1 MPLTEIDANTALVV
15 VDLQDAVVALP
26 TAHSAKSIVE
36 QSIRLADAFRKRNLP
51 VVIVTAAGVAPGR
64 TEAGR
69 GGGAGRQ
76 SSSAAASTAAEAVA
90 LLAELGPRPGDHT
103 VIKRV
108 WGAFHD
114 PALAAWLREHDVT
127 QVVVTGIAT
136 SMGVESTA
144 RGAHEYGFNVTI
156 ATDAVTDL
164 DREDHDY
171 VLRKVFPKIA
181 ETGTTDEILALLDRS
196 TLTSSHG

>member
-1 MPLTEIDANTALVV
+1 MPLTEIDAHTALVV

-26 TAHSAKSIVE
+26 TVHSAKSIVE
-36 QSIRLADAFRKRNLP
+36 QSARLADAFRKRNLP

-64 TEAGR
+64 TEASR
-69 GGGAGRQ
+69 ARAAGGQ
-76 SSSAAASTAAEAVA
+76 SSPAAASSAAEAVA
-90 LLAELGPRPGDHT
+90 LLSELGPRPGDHT
-103 VIKRV
+103 VVKRV

-114 PALAAWLREHDVT
+114 PTLAGWLREREIT

-164 DREDHDY
+164 DQEDHDY
-171 VLRKVFPKIA
+171 ALRKVFPKIA
-181 ETGTTDEILALLDRS
+181 ETGTTDEILALVESS
-196 TLTSSHG
+196 TINA

>member
-1 MPLTEIDANTALVV
+1 MPLTEIDAHTALVV

-26 TAHSAKSIVE
+26 TVHSAKSIVE
-36 QSIRLADAFRKRNLP
+36 QSIRLADAFRERNLP

-64 TEAGR
+64 TEASR
-69 GGGAGRQ
+69 ARAAGGQ
-76 SSSAAASTAAEAVA
+76 SSSAAASSAAEAVA
-90 LLAELGPRPGDHT
+90 LLSELGPGDHT
-103 VIKRV
+103 VVKRV

-114 PALAAWLREHDVT
+114 PTLAGWLREREVT

-164 DREDHDY
+164 DQEDHDY

-196 TLTSSHG
+196 TIDA